1 MVIAAGNWIL
11 NGLALAGLVI
21 YLHLVDRG
29 PGCCS
34 LFVLFVAFLLLVNG
48 WGLLRGAPVLLGL
61 TTVISGVL
69 ALVYAVIG
77 CVAPF
82 WTATVFVSEA
92 VLMLASFAIV
102 IACHGEWEVWC
113 LHRELHID
121 LNEDESD
128 ASNEE
133 EKRDE

>member
-21 YLHLVDRG
+21 YSHLIDRG

-34 LFVLFVAFLLLVNG
+34 FFVMLIALLLIANG
-48 WGLLRGAPVLLGL
+48 WGLLRGSPVLLGL

-69 ALVYAVIG
+69 ALVYAAIG

-82 WTATVFVSEA
+82 WVASVLISEA
-92 VLMLASFAIV
+92 VLMLASFVIV
-102 IACHGEWEVWC
+102 IACHPKWEEWV
-113 LHRELHID
+113 LHNELHID
-121 LNEDESD
+121 LNDEETD
-128 ASNEE
+128 APGEREE
-133 EKRDE
+133 